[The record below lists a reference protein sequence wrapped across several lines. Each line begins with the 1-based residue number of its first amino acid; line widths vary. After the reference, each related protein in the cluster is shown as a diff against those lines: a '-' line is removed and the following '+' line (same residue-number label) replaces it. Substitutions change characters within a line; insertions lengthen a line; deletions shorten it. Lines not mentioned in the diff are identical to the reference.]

1 MHLDDERLE
10 RLLHGELAADDSAAA
25 RSHLV
30 ACAECRAR
38 VAAAERDER
47 EVFDLIGAVDH
58 PVPAVTVGQVL
69 KRAGARRRTWHRWA
83 AAAVLVLA
91 LGGAA
96 YALPGSPLRRWVDAA
111 MERVAGGGTGGIVPD
126 PVPVDPPPEDG
137 AGIAVAPGAGL
148 LIEFAGPEVGGS
160 ARIVLS
166 DASEVII
173 RAPTGA
179 ATFRSEAARVAVHRS
194 GTRARFDIEIPRSA
208 PRVEV
213 QLGTRRI
220 FLKDG
225 TRTTADVPQGP
236 DGAWLVMLAE

>member
-10 RLLHGELAADDSAAA
+10 RLLHGELAEDDSAAA
-25 RSHLV
+25 RSHLL

-38 VAAAERDER
+38 FAAAERDER

-58 PVPAVTVGQVL
+58 PVPTVAVGTIL
-69 KRAGARRRTWHRWA
+69 ERAGARRRTWHRWA

-111 MERVAGGGTGGIVPD
+111 MERVAGGGPGGIVPD
-126 PVPVDPPPEDG
+126 PVPVDAPPEDG

-148 LIEFAGPEVGGS
+148 LIEFVGPEVGGS

-166 DASEVII
+166 DATEVMI

-179 ATFRSEAARVAVHRS
+179 ATFRAEAERVAVHRS

-213 QLGTRRI
+213 RVGTRRI
-220 FLKDG
+220 FLKEG
-225 TRTTADVPQGP
+225 TRTTADMPLGP
-236 DGAWLVMLAE
+236 DGAWILMLGE

>member
-10 RLLHGELAADDSAAA
+10 RLLHSELAADDSAAA
-25 RSHLV
+25 RSHLL

-38 VAAAERDER
+38 LAAAERDER

-58 PVPAVTVGQVL
+58 PVPAITVGAIL
-69 KRAGARRRTWHRWA
+69 ERSAAHRRPWHRWA
-83 AAAVLVLA
+83 AAAVLALG

-111 MERVAGGGTGGIVPD
+111 VERVTGSPEGIVPD

-137 AGIAVAPGAGL
+137 AGIAIAPGAGL
-148 LIEFAGPEVGGS
+148 LIVFAGPEVGGN

-166 DASEVII
+166 DSTEVLI

-179 ATFRSEAARVAVHRS
+179 ATFRAEADRVAVHRS
-194 GTRARFDIEIPRSA
+194 GTRARFDIEIPVSA

-213 QLGTRRI
+213 RVGVRRI
-220 FLKDG
+220 FLKEG
-225 TRTTADVPQGP
+225 AVTTSEVPQGP
-236 DGAWLVMLAE
+236 DGAWTLMLGE

>member
-47 EVFDLIGAVDH
+47 EVFDLIGSVDH
-58 PVPAVTVGQVL
+58 PVPPVTVGAVL
-69 KRAGARRRTWHRWA
+69 ERAGARGRPWHRWA
-83 AAAVLVLA
+83 AAAVLVLG

-111 MERVAGGGTGGIVPD
+111 MERATSGPDGIVPD
-126 PVPVDPPPEDG
+126 PVPVDPSPEDG

-148 LIEFAGPEVGGS
+148 LIVFAGPEVGGS

-166 DASEVII
+166 EATQVTI

-179 ATFRSEAARVAVHRS
+179 ATYRAEADQVAVQRS
-194 GTRARFDIEIPRSA
+194 GTRARFDIEIPAAA

-213 QLGTRRI
+213 RVGPRRI
-220 FLKDG
+220 FLKEG
-225 TRTTADVPQGP
+225 ARTTSDVPQAP
-236 DGAWLVMLAE
+236 DGAWILMLGE